1 MERITKNQVK
11 HVAHLAKLDFSEEE
25 IEHFAYQLDQMIHYA
40 EKLNEIETDNVEAT
54 SHVLDV
60 RNILREDEVRESLPR
75 EKALKNAPDQK
86 DGQFKVP
93 SVLE

>member
-1 MERITKNQVK
+1 MDRISKDQVK

-25 IEHFAYQLDQMIHYA
+25 IEHYGYQLDQMIHYA
-40 EKLNEIETDNVEAT
+40 EKLNEIDTENVEAT

-60 RNILREDEVRESLPR
+60 RNVLREDEARESLPR